1 MEERRKIV
9 RKKDN
14 EWKQK
19 IIKTRRKER
28 RLIMKTNKED

>member
-28 RLIMKTNKED
+28 RLIKKKRK

>member
-1 MEERRKIV
+1 MEERRNIV

-28 RLIMKTNKED
+28 RLIKKKRK